1 MGYGCSKVCLGSRWG
16 PIGWRSMA
24 ALLHCPLRFA
34 PFSASAPTRLP
45 TLTLP
50 TDLPLPPSPHMLQL
64 EKKAKK
70 GGRSEFGKSAKVF
83 GMIQQHMDGTTA
95 AARAQ
100 AAEAAAPLAAH
111 LKL

>member
-1 MGYGCSKVCLGSRWG
+1 MARPCLVCKWLC
-16 PIGWRSMA
+16 
-24 ALLHCPLRFA
+24 HCF
-34 PFSASAPTRLP
+34 PTQAHP
-45 TLTLP
+45 TSLC
-50 TDLPLPPSPHMLQL
+50 PPPRPVLLQL

-100 AAEAAAPLAAH
+100 AAEAAAPRAAH

>member
-1 MGYGCSKVCLGSRWG
+1 MLRLCRCAHLSPRL
-16 PIGWRSMA
+16 A
-24 ALLHCPLRFA
+24 TNLPLR
-34 PFSASAPTRLP
+34 
-45 TLTLP
+45 
-50 TDLPLPPSPHMLQL
+50 PSPNVMQL